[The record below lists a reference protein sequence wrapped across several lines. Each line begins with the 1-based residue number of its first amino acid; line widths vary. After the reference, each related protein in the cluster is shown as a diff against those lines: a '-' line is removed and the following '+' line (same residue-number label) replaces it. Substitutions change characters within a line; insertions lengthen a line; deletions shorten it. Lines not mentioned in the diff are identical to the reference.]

1 MSGPGGP
8 KNSSK
13 MWGANPPTFLEVFQ
27 SPRGQPTKNPESRQK
42 LRDPARAY
50 GVSVTTPLPYGPDL
64 RGGTPTCTGTSAAG
78 PWPNGLEGPGW
89 GPPRGTYEDRC
100 WVISSCCE
108 NGSGTSFL
116 SGSPPG
122 KDPESYKF
130 VRFGAMDV
138 TNTYT
143 FIGPWTSPKLVNL
156 YALGPWMSPNPMNLY
171 ALGPWMSPNP
181 INLESHGCHQNL

>member
-13 MWGANPPTFLEVFQ
+13 MWGAKPPTFLEVFQ
-27 SPRGQPTKNPESRQK
+27 GPRGHPTKNPESRQK

-50 GVSVTTPLPYGPDL
+50 GVSVPTPLPYGPGL
-64 RGGTPTCTGTSAAG
+64 RGGTPTCTGTTAAG

-89 GPPRGTYEDRC
+89 GPQRGTYEDRC

-122 KDPESYKF
+122 KDPGG
-130 VRFGAMDV
+130 VRGS
-138 TNTYT
+138 
-143 FIGPWTSPKLVNL
+143 GSPPGKTRNPINL
-156 YALGPWMSPNPMNLY
+156 YALGPWMSPIHIYL
-171 ALGPWMSPNP
+171 
-181 INLESHGCHQNL
+181 